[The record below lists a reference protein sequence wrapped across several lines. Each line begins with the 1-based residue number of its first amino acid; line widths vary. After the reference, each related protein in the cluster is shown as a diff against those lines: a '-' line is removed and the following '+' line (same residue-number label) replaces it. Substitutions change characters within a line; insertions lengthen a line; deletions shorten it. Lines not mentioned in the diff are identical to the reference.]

1 VRTCTISQG
10 AYLNTPDFAHNY
22 VIADRLHDWN
32 GSSRI
37 ILITGG
43 FGFIGKHLVKRCLDL
58 GHYVINVDCVNY
70 AADRIVRED
79 FAPHP
84 NYRCVETDIV
94 QLNHLPECDVIVN
107 VAAESHVD
115 NSISNNSMF
124 CSSNILGVQR
134 LLELVRMKQPG
145 DRPRFVQISTDE
157 VYGEA
162 LDGRHPETAM
172 LCPSNPY
179 CATKAAADMLVMSW
193 ARTYHLDC
201 NIIRPTNN
209 YGPHQY
215 PEKLIPK
222 SCARLKRGR
231 PALLHGNGRY
241 VRCWLH
247 VEDTVDAILMVL
259 EKGLPNTVYNA
270 GSDEYLE
277 NIEIVRR
284 LARILGVAENKAWA
298 FSDDRLGQ
306 DRRYSV
312 DSTRLMSLGWR
323 PRRAIDKELEDIVQQ
338 SEFQRFL

>member
-1 VRTCTISQG
+1 MS
-10 AYLNTPDFAHNY
+10 PDFAHNHI
-22 VIADRLHDWN
+22 VSDRLHDWN

-43 FGFIGKHLVKRCLDL
+43 LGFIGKHLVKRCLSM

-70 AADRIVRED
+70 AADRIARAE
-79 FAPHP
+79 FAEQP
-84 NYRCVETDIV
+84 NYRCLETDISR
-94 QLNHLPECDVIVN
+94 LDHLPECDVIVN
-107 VAAESHVD
+107 LAAESHVD
-115 NSISNNSMF
+115 NSISDNTKF
-124 CSSNILGVQR
+124 CTTNILGVQR
-134 LLELVRMKQPG
+134 LLELVRQKQPA

-162 LDGRHPETAM
+162 LDGPHLETDM
-172 LCPSNPY
+172 LRPSNPY
-179 CATKAAADMLVMSW
+179 SATKAAADMLVMSW

-231 PALLHGNGRY
+231 PALLHGNGGY

-247 VEDTVDAILMVL
+247 VEDTVDAILTVL
-259 EKGLPNTVYNA
+259 EKGKPNTIYNA
-270 GSDEYLE
+270 GGNDYLE
-277 NIEIVRR
+277 NIDIVRR
-284 LARILGVAENKAWA
+284 LARILDVAESAAWN
-298 FSDDRLGQ
+298 FTEDRLGQ

-312 DSTRLMSLGWR
+312 DSSRLHTLGWQPQR
-323 PRRAIDKELEDIVQQ
+323 SFETELENIVQQ

>member
-1 VRTCTISQG
+1 MT
-10 AYLNTPDFAHNY
+10 APDFAHNH
-22 VIADRLHDWN
+22 VVSDRLHDWN

-43 FGFIGKHLVKRCLDL
+43 LGFIGKHLVKRCLDM

-70 AADRIVRED
+70 AADRIVRGE
-79 FAPHP
+79 FLSHP
-84 NYRCVETDIV
+84 NYRFIETDIAK
-94 QLNHLPECDVIVN
+94 LDHFPECDAIVN
-107 VAAESHVD
+107 LAAESHVD
-115 NSISNNSMF
+115 NSISDNTKF
-124 CSSNILGVQR
+124 CNTNILGVQR
-134 LLELVRMKQPG
+134 LLELVRLKQPA

-162 LDGRHPETAM
+162 IDGPHLETDM
-172 LCPSNPY
+172 LRPSNPY
-179 CATKAAADMLVMSW
+179 SATKAAADMLVMSW

-201 NIIRPTNN
+201 NIVRPTNN

-222 SCARLKRGR
+222 TCARLKRGR
-231 PALLHGNGRY
+231 PALLHGNGGY

-259 EKGLPNTVYNA
+259 EKGEPNTIYNA
-270 GSDEYLE
+270 GGDDYLE

-284 LARILGVAENKAWA
+284 LARILSVPENNAWN
-298 FSDDRLGQ
+298 FTEDRLGQ

-312 DSTRLMSLGWR
+312 DSTRLRALGWQPQR
-323 PRRAIDKELEDIVQQ
+323 SFDEELECIAEQ